1 MPRASANG
9 IELEYDTFGS
19 EGDPAVVCI
28 SGLGAQMITYHEDFC
43 RALADRGYFVVRHDN
58 RDVGLS
64 TKIEARPERPSER
77 DHGSSYTLSDM
88 AADTAGLL
96 DALGIAAAHV
106 VGVSMGGMI
115 AQTLAIEHPTRVL
128 SLTSIM
134 STTGQPGVGG
144 ATEEAMARLVARPG
158 ESREERVASSIET
171 SRVIW
176 GDTPQF
182 PFDEELA
189 RWRAETSVDRCYYP
203 EGTGRQMLAI
213 RATGDR
219 TEKLRRLSVPTLV
232 IHGTNDPLVQPSG
245 GEATAAAIPGAELLL
260 IEGMGH
266 GVARPAFDTIVTA
279 IDRLASRAGDA

>member
-1 MPRASANG
+1 MPRASVNG

-19 EGDPAVVCI
+19 PDDPAVVCI
-28 SGLGAQMITYHEDFC
+28 SGLGAQMITFHEDFC
-43 RALADRGYFVVRHDN
+43 RQLADRRYFVVRHDN

-64 TKIEARPERPSER
+64 TKIE
-77 DHGSSYTLSDM
+77 DGSSYRLEDM

-96 DALGIAAAHV
+96 DHLGIEAAHV

-115 AQTLAIEHPTRVL
+115 AQTLAIEHPAKVRT
-128 SLTSIM
+128 LTSIM
-134 STTGQPGVGG
+134 STTGAPGVGG
-144 ATEEAMARLVARPG
+144 ATEEASARLLRPAG
-158 ESREERVASSIET
+158 ETRDERVASSIET
-171 SRVIW
+171 SRIIW

-189 RWRAETSVDRCYYP
+189 RWRAETSVDRAYYP
-203 EGTGRQMLAI
+203 VGTVRQLQAI

-219 TEKLRRLSVPTLV
+219 TERLRRLDVPTLV

-260 IEGMGH
+260 VEGMGH
-266 GVARPAFDTIVTA
+266 GVARLAYDTIIDA
-279 IDRLASRAGDA
+279 IDRLAARAAVA

>member
-1 MPRASANG
+1 MPRASVNG

-19 EGDPAVVCI
+19 PDDPAVVCI
-28 SGLGAQMITYHEDFC
+28 SGLGAQMITFHEDFC
-43 RALADRGYFVVRHDN
+43 GGLAARGYHVVRHDN

-64 TKIEARPERPSER
+64 TKIE
-77 DHGSSYTLSDM
+77 DGSSYTLEDM
-88 AADTAGLL
+88 AADTAALL
-96 DALGIAAAHV
+96 DHLGIDAAHV

-115 AQTLAIEHPTRVL
+115 AQTLAIEHQAKVL

-134 STTGQPGVGG
+134 STTGAPGVGG
-144 ATEEAMARLVARPG
+144 ATEAASARLLRPAG
-158 ESREERVASSIET
+158 ATRDERVASSIET
-171 SRVIW
+171 SRIIW

-182 PFDEELA
+182 PFDEDLA
-189 RWRAETSVDRCYYP
+189 RWRAETSVDRAYYQV
-203 EGTGRQMLAI
+203 GTMRQLQAI

-219 TEKLRRLSVPTLV
+219 TEKLRRLEVPALV

-266 GVARPAFDTIVTA
+266 GVARLAYDTIIDA
-279 IDRLASRAGDA
+279 IDRLAARAAVA

>member
-1 MPRASANG
+1 MPRASVNG

-19 EGDPAVVCI
+19 PDDPAVVCI
-28 SGLGAQMITYHEDFC
+28 SGLGAQMITFHEDFC
-43 RALADRGYFVVRHDN
+43 GGLAARGYHVVRHDN

-64 TKIEARPERPSER
+64 TKIE
-77 DHGSSYTLSDM
+77 DGSSYTLEDM
-88 AADTAGLL
+88 AADTAALL
-96 DALGIAAAHV
+96 DHLGIDAAHV

-115 AQTLAIEHPTRVL
+115 AQTLAIEHQAKVL

-134 STTGQPGVGG
+134 STTGAPGVGG
-144 ATEEAMARLVARPG
+144 ATEAASARLLRPAG
-158 ESREERVASSIET
+158 ATRDERVASSIET
-171 SRVIW
+171 SRIIW

-182 PFDEELA
+182 PFDEDLA
-189 RWRAETSVDRCYYP
+189 RWRAETSVDRAYYP
-203 EGTGRQMLAI
+203 VGTMRQLQAI

-219 TEKLRRLSVPTLV
+219 TEKLRRLEVPALV

-266 GVARPAFDTIVTA
+266 GVARLAYDTIIDA
-279 IDRLASRAGDA
+279 IDRLAARAAVA

>member
-1 MPRASANG
+1 MPRATVNG

-19 EGDPAVVCI
+19 SADPAVVCI
-28 SGLGAQMITYHEDFC
+28 SGLGAQMITFHEDFC
-43 RALADRGYFVVRHDN
+43 RGLESRGYFVVRHDN

-64 TKIEARPERPSER
+64 TKIEDGTGYSLA
-77 DHGSSYTLSDM
+77 DM
-88 AADTAGLL
+88 ADDTAGLL
-96 DALGIAAAHV
+96 DHLGVDGAHV

-115 AQTLAIEHPTRVL
+115 AQTLAIRHPARVR

-134 STTGQPGVGG
+134 STTGAPGVGG
-144 ATEEAMARLVARPG
+144 ATEEAMARLVQRPG
-158 ESREERVASSIET
+158 DSRDERVASSIET
-171 SRVIW
+171 SRIIW

-189 RWRAETSVDRCYYP
+189 RWRAETSVDRMYYP
-203 EGTGRQMLAI
+203 EGTARQMLAI

-219 TEKLRRLSVPTLV
+219 TEQLRALSVPTLV
-232 IHGTNDPLVQPSG
+232 IHGSNDPLVQPSG

-266 GVARPAFDTIVTA
+266 GLARPAFDTIIDA
-279 IDRLASRAGDA
+279 IDRLAARAAVA

>member
-1 MPRASANG
+1 MPRAAANG
-9 IELEYDTFGS
+9 IELEYEVFGP
-19 EGDPAVVCI
+19 DDAPAVVLI
-28 SGLGAQMITYHEDFC
+28 AGWGAQLIVWHDTFVDELV
-43 RALADRGYFVVRHDN
+43 ARGFRPIRFDN

-64 TKIEARPERPSER
+64 TKIEDGTP
-77 DHGSSYTLSDM
+77 YTLDDM
-88 AADTAGLL
+88 ADDTAGLI
-96 DALGIAAAHV
+96 DHLGMGSAHV

-115 AQTLAIEHPTRVL
+115 AQTVAIRHPDKVR

-144 ATEEAMARLVARPG
+144 ATEEAMGRLLTAPG
-158 ESREERVASSIET
+158 ESRDERVASSIET

-189 RWRAETSVDRCYYP
+189 RWRAETSVDRSYYP
-203 EGTGRQMLAI
+203 AGTARQMVAI

-219 TEKLRRLSVPTLV
+219 TERHRQLSVPTLV

-266 GVARPAFDTIVTA
+266 GVARPAYDTIVDA
-279 IDRLASRAGDA
+279 IDRLAARAAVA

>member
-1 MPRASANG
+1 MPRAAANG

-19 EGDPAVVCI
+19 SEDPAVLLI
-28 SGLGAQMITYHEDFC
+28 SGLGAQMVTFHPEFC
-43 RALADRGYFVVRHDN
+43 AAIVDRGYFVVRFDN

-64 TKIEARPERPSER
+64 TKVPEGGYS
-77 DHGSSYTLSDM
+77 LADM
-88 AADTAGLL
+88 ADDAAGLL
-96 DALGIAAAHV
+96 DALAIDAAHV

-115 AQTLAIEHPTRVL
+115 AQMVAIRHPRRVR

-134 STTGQPGVGG
+134 STTGAPDVGG
-144 ATEEAMARLVARPG
+144 ATPEAMARLTVAPG
-158 ESREERVASSIET
+158 STREERVASSIES

-189 RWRAETSVDRCYYP
+189 RWRAETTVDRAFYP

-219 TEKLRRLSVPTLV
+219 TAQLRELDVPALV
-232 IHGTNDPLVQPSG
+232 IHGTLDPLVGVSG
-245 GEATAAAIPGAELLL
+245 GERTAALIPGAELLL

-266 GVARPAFDTIVTA
+266 DLPPVHWPQIIEAVTA
-279 IDRLASRAGDA
+279 MAGKVESNG

>member
-1 MPRASANG
+1 MPRATVNGG

-19 EGDPAVVCI
+19 AGDPAVVLI
-28 SGLGAQMITYHEDFC
+28 SGLGAQMITFHEDFC
-43 RALADRGYFVVRHDN
+43 RKLVDKGYFVVRFDN

-64 TKIEARPERPSER
+64 TKIE
-77 DHGSSYTLSDM
+77 DGSSYTLGDM
-88 AADTAGLL
+88 ADDTAGLL
-96 DALGIAAAHV
+96 DHLGIDAAHV

-115 AQTLAIEHPTRVL
+115 AQTVAIRHPQRVRT
-128 SLTSIM
+128 LTSIM
-134 STTGQPGVGG
+134 STTGAPGVGG
-144 ATEEAMARLVARPG
+144 ATEEAMGRLLTRPG
-158 ESREERVASSIET
+158 ESRDERVASSIAT

-219 TEKLRRLSVPTLV
+219 TEQLRRLDVPTLV

-266 GVARPAFDTIVTA
+266 GVARPAFDTIVDA
-279 IDRLASRAGDA
+279 IDRLAARAAVA